1 MHQAQIGGT
10 VAVSLW
16 LSGQSLGSCGE
27 WLQEDRSSEQ
37 LQSPLKMSWFSFIFL
52 LASGWLHLLANFPNN
67 QTQTYQFAPW
77 VFSPR
82 NHGACKWGI
91 IRVGQQ
97 GLSSLFWRLCFTFQW
112 PGPDTSHSL
121 LIHHCRLLIAPTASP
136 YYSNWLKLRDRKGKK
151 ADRKWEWQ

>member
-1 MHQAQIGGT
+1 MYQAQIGGT
-10 VAVSLW
+10 VAASLW

-37 LQSPLKMSWFSFIFL
+37 LHSPWKCLDSTSFSSLPLADFIFSPTFQTIRFIHINL
-52 LASGWLHLLANFPNN
+52 CRESFPC
-67 QTQTYQFAPW
+67 
-77 VFSPR
+77 

-151 ADRKWEWQ
+151 GR